1 MTTTAS
7 DGDLPSTPSFPGIL
21 KLLLVLVVAW
31 AEPALAAPNP
41 NDRVQMHHNPNR
53 GVPYLKLSKAG
64 AASST
69 ATIAMRATTRIELDG
84 SALLNVRGNLYPID
98 LDGDGRFGF
107 VHFNGYRFMR
117 VYDQAGRKLWQIDNP
132 SGRVH
137 RDPIHRDTLA
147 VLDSNGNGTQEIV
160 HCWVGGGRKQL
171 VVRSGRTGAVL
182 RAVDLDA
189 SVGSECQIAAF
200 RVFGHA
206 KPIILVAEQNRSG
219 CPTAGNY
226 IDTWGRTVAFDTEL
240 NRLWDRNT
248 CAAGHYVYPVDG
260 NADGYA
266 GSIFI
271 GRHLYDPEGNRLCS
285 VDLGGTHA
293 DAVGVADL
301 EPNRPGLEAVLTGA
315 DGAKAVN
322 VTSGCQPIWSIS
334 TSVLRNPQQMALAQ
348 LDAASPAPTV
358 AIVEKGSEPNSA
370 VAFFNGQGRLLAK
383 YPRSKVPTSMP
394 FQNAN
399 LDGVLGTDELLVHY
413 GRVLTTSGKF
423 RLDTAWYWK
432 LRGSKSKPVAPPTS
446 YDVWAPFPFAIDLDR
461 DGRDEIVT
469 WGQTLIVVGKAT

>member
-1 MTTTAS
+1 MQ
-7 DGDLPSTPSFPGIL
+7 L
-21 KLLLVLVVAW
+21 
-31 AEPALAAPNP
+31 
-41 NDRVQMHHNPNR
+41 HHNAGR
-53 GVPYLKLSKAG
+53 DVPYLPLAQTG

-293 DAVGVADL
+293 DAVAIGDL
-301 EPNRPGLEAVLTGA
+301 DPGRIGLEAVLTGA
-315 DGAKAVN
+315 NGMKAVSSAQACA
-322 VTSGCQPIWSIS
+322 TIWSIS
-334 TSVLRNPQQMALAQ
+334 NSTIYNPQHATLAR
-348 LDAASPAPTV
+348 LDPASSVPTV
-358 AIVEKGSEPNSA
+358 VVHQKGTVSNKA
-370 VAFFNGQGRLLAK
+370 VYFISGQGRIQAK
-383 YPRSKVPTSMP
+383 YTNRQVNAEMP
-394 FQNAN
+394 YQNAN
-399 LDGVLGTDELLVHY
+399 LDGARGTDELMIFY
-413 GRVLTTSGKF
+413 GRVLDRSGKI
-423 RLDTAWYWK
+423 RLSTGWYWN
-432 LRGSKSKPVAPPTS
+432 LQGSKVKAIKPPTAFDS
-446 YDVWAPFPFAIDLDR
+446 WTPYPLVMDLDR

-469 WGQTLIVVGKAT
+469 WGQSLIVIGKGT